1 MECGRVL
8 YNLFNDWSINYISN
22 YHDWDM
28 VRMKLTP
35 WDEIFDIKLFSYA
48 HCQTSL
54 IREID
59 RYTPKCGS
67 ILEVGF
73 GTGWTTYFLSQLGY
87 NILGIDFDYKNW
99 RRARAILL
107 RLPPK
112 NLPVLEHR
120 NLFDLNWYKSG
131 CVFHTGFSDGLF
143 EHFDDDHVVLGLQIM
158 KEICRTVIMDV
169 PTWKYRN
176 AEIQRGDEIYRKNR
190 EWRKLIKQA
199 GFKVRKMYG
208 SVFHCPRWL
217 RFLIPELIGRS
228 FAPYFTTKVG
238 FVI

>member
-1 MECGRVL
+1 MECDGVL

-22 YHDWDM
+22 YNDWDM
-28 VRMKLTP
+28 VRMELTP

-59 RYTPKCGS
+59 RYTPKDGS

-87 NILGIDFDYKNW
+87 DVLGIDIDYKNW

-131 CVFHTGFSDGLF
+131 CVFHTG
-143 EHFDDDHVVLGLQIM
+143 
-158 KEICRTVIMDV
+158 RTVIIDV

-176 AEIQRGDEIYRKNR
+176 AEIQRGDEIYRKNH